1 MKLNITGDDPK
12 DAAGTALTSKTSRS
26 LSTTLLKRSGETA
39 VIGGLY
45 TSNVQLTELGVP
57 FLGRIPLIG
66 ALFRSKDKSN
76 AKKDLLIMVTPT
88 ILGSSSASTS
98 GATGASE
105 VPTIDAGVFGAS
117 NAASGQMGEANVQQ
131 SQQSQQQ
138 GQEQQSIPAQT
149 QGNGQQSGQS
159 SNASLQSDVL

>member
-1 MKLNITGDDPK
+1 M
-12 DAAGTALTSKTSRS
+12 
-26 LSTTLLKRSGETA
+26 
-39 VIGGLY
+39 
-45 TSNVQLTELGVP
+45 P

-76 AKKDLLIMVTPT
+76 SKKDLLIMVTPT

-105 VPTIDAGVFGAS
+105 VPTIDAGAFGAS
-117 NAASGQMGEANVQQ
+117 NAASSQMNGAGTQTSQESQQNQQESSGQQ
-131 SQQSQQQ
+131 SV
-138 GQEQQSIPAQT
+138 PANT

>member
-1 MKLNITGDDPK
+1 M
-12 DAAGTALTSKTSRS
+12 
-26 LSTTLLKRSGETA
+26 
-39 VIGGLY
+39 
-45 TSNVQLTELGVP
+45 P

-76 AKKDLLIMVTPT
+76 SKKDLLIMVTPT

-105 VPTIDAGVFGAS
+105 VPTIDGGAFGAS
-117 NAASGQMGEANVQQ
+117 NASLGQMGEANAQQ
-131 SQQSQQQ
+131 SQQSQQESQ
-138 GQEQQSIPAQT
+138 DQQSIPVQT